1 MTHQPITNYN
11 SKCQTKGHCEAPETR
26 RDEDRVRIKV
36 VSLQTVNV
44 GSLHFFLTNSNGFE
58 MANEHGM
65 GIRKTCLGTRRVLS
79 GLNVTVTDGVAI
91 RTVIISSLLP
101 KLLFL
106 SQFQISCLTVRLGV
120 RGRVLRPQGQGD
132 GLEKTVRKRQTIHST
147 DVYCAPIVYPLL

>member
-1 MTHQPITNYN
+1 MWAHYI
-11 SKCQTKGHCEAPETR
+11 
-26 RDEDRVRIKV
+26 
-36 VSLQTVNV
+36 
-44 GSLHFFLTNSNGFE
+44 FLTNSNGFE

-65 GIRKTCLGTRRVLS
+65 GIRKTRLGTLRVLS

-91 RTVIISSLLP
+91 RTAIISSLLP

-120 RGRVLRPQGQGD
+120 RGRVLWPQDQGD

-147 DVYCAPIVYPLL
+147 DVYCVRPLCIHCCSSWVTRVNKTENALALVELTFYLGETDNET